1 MEQTLNAV
9 FLNRF
14 NLSFVQQLIKN
25 KYKHMKSKFIKVLIV
40 SLFIGCFTSCD
51 YLNVSDELA
60 GGISDVSQVF
70 VNVDRTKKWYSDV
83 FADRPDYSAIWA
95 TSAMGNPWTAYSD
108 EVFTR
113 LANNAGKYM
122 DWSSAN
128 NVSQRWGTLYERIR
142 QANIFLENVR
152 PIVDEGGPDA
162 QRLTE
167 PEVERYKAN
176 VRFMRALY
184 HYYLLELY
192 GPIPIVTKSLTLK
205 DELDLPRNSLD
216 EVINFIDTELLES
229 MQGMEQEPYHTNDN
243 FRAVPTKGVAM
254 AVRAKLWVY
263 AASPLFN
270 GGFAEALVLKNKDG
284 KRLFPDRDESKLQKA
299 VEACKDFITYAEE
312 GGRYQLYKNTGVF
325 DPAKSVYEVFQTYNT
340 EIIWANSITSWGG
353 LNTENFDHYATPR
366 SEPSGLGAINVL
378 QELVDDFY
386 MSDGYP
392 IKGTSFLPKSNTYSE
407 VGFSNLNGVQV
418 SNMYIGREPRFYNTV
433 CFSGMKWHISN
444 KEVQFYLGGNADKTV
459 PDGHPIA
466 GYLLYKRYNHD
477 VYGNAPGVISK
488 FRPSIIFR
496 LAEFYLLYAEML
508 NEQTPSDPDVL
519 KYVNLVRERAGLPK
533 LEDLNP
539 AIVGDQ
545 SLQRE
550 AIRRERRVELATE
563 GQRYFDV
570 RRWMIAENAP
580 GQGGQGGEFTGMN
593 TDGNKVTFQTRK
605 KLHTRIFSRKN
616 YLYPI
621 PLNEIRKS
629 KVLVQNPGW

>member
-1 MEQTLNAV
+1 MKTKLIKILAIS
-9 FLNRF
+9 
-14 NLSFVQQLIKN
+14 LSFGWL
-25 KYKHMKSKFIKVLIV
+25 V
-40 SLFIGCFTSCD
+40 SCSD
-51 YLNVSDELA
+51 YLSVSDELV

-70 VNVDRTKKWYSDV
+70 NNVDRTKRWYSDV

-95 TSAMGNPWTAYSD
+95 TSSMGNPWTAYSD
-108 EVFTR
+108 EVYTR

-128 NVSQRWGTLYERIR
+128 GTSHRWGTLYERIR

-152 PIVDEGGPDA
+152 PIIDEGGPDA
-162 QRLTE
+162 DKLTE
-167 PEVERYKAN
+167 PEVIRYKAN

-192 GPIPIVTKSLTLK
+192 GPIPIITKSLTLS

-216 EVINFIDTELLES
+216 EVIDFIDQEILET
-229 MQGMEQEPYHTNDN
+229 MPDMEQNPYHTQETY
-243 FRAVPTKGVAM
+243 RAVPTKGAAL

-270 GGFAEALVLKNKDG
+270 GGFTEALALKNKDG
-284 KRLFPDRDESKLQKA
+284 KRLFPDRDENKLVKA
-299 VEACKDFITYAEE
+299 VQACKDLIDYAEE
-312 GGRYQLYKNTGVF
+312 GGRYELYKNTGVF
-325 DPAKSVYEVFQTYNT
+325 DPAKSVYEVFQVYNS
-340 EIIWANSITSWGG
+340 EIIWANSITSWGS
-353 LNTENFDHYATPR
+353 LSTSNFDHYATPR
-366 SEPSGLGAINVL
+366 SEPSGLGAISVL
-378 QELVDDFY
+378 QEFVDDFY
-386 MSDGYP
+386 MSDGLP
-392 IKGTSFLPKSNTYSE
+392 IENTSFLPKSPSYSE
-407 VGFSNLNGVQV
+407 TGFGNLNGVEV

-433 CFSGMKWHISN
+433 CFSGMRWHLSN
-444 KEVQFYLGGNADKTV
+444 KEVQFYMGGNADKTV
-459 PDGHPIA
+459 PDGHPLG
-466 GYLLYKRYNHD
+466 GYLLYKRYNREVH
-477 VYGNAPGVISK
+477 GNPPGVTSK

-496 LAEFYLLYAEML
+496 LAEFYLLYSEML
-508 NEQTPSDPDVL
+508 NEVSPENPDVL

-545 SLQRE
+545 ELQRQ
-550 AIRRERRVELATE
+550 AIRRESRIELGTE

-580 GQGGQGGEFTGMN
+580 SEGGQGGDFTAMN
-593 TDGNKVTFQTRK
+593 TDGNKVTFHVRK
-605 KLHTRIFSRKN
+605 KLHTRTFNRKN

-629 KVLVQNPGW
+629 KVLIQNPGW